1 MVEATPLWGFLA
13 VLVLLTLTVLSVPI
27 AASMGIVGVLMFIL
41 FYGDIASIY
50 LAGLTAWGSAAKY
63 SFSMFPLFVFMG
75 SLISKS
81 GLGADAFEGFYK
93 LMGRLRGGLAMVSTM
108 TCSLFGCVTG
118 SSASTIVAIGGTAIP
133 EMKKYG
139 YDKGLRVGSIAVNG
153 CLANLIPPS
162 LAAVMYCL
170 ISETS
175 VARVFIAGLI
185 PGLILTVLLLAV
197 IYIWV
202 LLKPEAAPQ
211 PTETFTLREKIWAL
225 KTPLPILA
233 IFAFMIVG
241 IYRGFFSPTEAAG
254 MGVVFTVLTMVMMGK
269 FTWRRFF
276 DALRDT
282 VTTFTFAFVILIGAM
297 LFAHTIAISR
307 LPWFIAEHLFGVF
320 DSPIGMIYLVLVV
333 FSHCR
338 MHSGQLGYAGP
349 AGTPVLACRRTGG
362 GMDKV
367 WFGVMVVMMIEMG
380 LLTPPVAGNI
390 YITQL
395 VGRRGNRHGGHP
407 RDSAFLCDRA
417 GIDGS
422 APALSND
429 CPVAAEHNVLKN
441 RRGSTNES
449 TTAGGVLDKA
459 IVLIDRPDY
468 AQSSAWS
475 CGVLGSWATSPR
487 TAEGPPWSKD
497 ARDPRRNAVVP
508 T

>member
-1 MVEATPLWGFLA
+1 MVEATPFWGFLA
-13 VLVLLTLTVLSVPI
+13 VLVLLTLSVLSVPI

-41 FYGDIASIY
+41 FYGDIASLY

-75 SLISKS
+75 ALISNS

-93 LMGRLRGGLAMVSTM
+93 LMGRMRGGLAMVSTM

-133 EMKKYG
+133 EMKRYG
-139 YDKGLRVGSIAVNG
+139 YAKGLRVGSVAVNG

-185 PGLILTVLLLAV
+185 PGLILTGLLLAV

-254 MGVVFTVLTMVMMGK
+254 MGVLFTILTMVLMGK

-297 LFAHTIAISR
+297 LFAHTIALSR
-307 LPWFIAEHLFGVF
+307 LPWFIAEHLLGVF
-320 DSPIGMIYLVLVV
+320 DSPIGMIYLVLLV
-333 FSHCR
+333 FLIAGCILDSWG
-338 MHSGQLGYAGP
+338 MLVLLVPLFLPAVEQAGY
-349 AGTPVLACRRTGG
+349 
-362 GMDKV
+362 DKI

-380 LLTPPVAGNI
+380 LLTPPVASNI

-395 VGRRGNRHGGHP
+395 VDGEVTAMEVIRGTLP
-407 RDSAFLCDRA
+407 FY
-417 GIDGS
+417 
-422 APALSND
+422 
-429 CPVAAEHNVLKN
+429 V
-441 RRGSTNES
+441 T
-449 TTAGGVLDKA
+449 
-459 IVLIDRPDY
+459 
-468 AQSSAWS
+468 
-475 CGVLGSWATSPR
+475 VLGLTILLLHFPMIALWLPSTMY
-487 TAEGPPWSKD
+487 
-497 ARDPRRNAVVP
+497 
-508 T
+508 

>member
-1 MVEATPLWGFLA
+1 MVEATPFWGFLA
-13 VLVLLTLTVLSVPI
+13 VLVLLTLSVLSVPI

-41 FYGDIASIY
+41 FYGDIASLY

-75 SLISKS
+75 ALISNS
-81 GLGADAFEGFYK
+81 GLGAGAFEGFYK
-93 LMGRLRGGLAMVSTM
+93 LMGRMRGGLAMVSTM

-133 EMKKYG
+133 EMKRYG
-139 YDKGLRVGSIAVNG
+139 YAKGLRVGSVAVNG

-185 PGLILTVLLLAV
+185 PGLILTGLLLAV

-254 MGVVFTVLTMVMMGK
+254 MGVLFTILAMVLMGK

-297 LFAHTIAISR
+297 LFAHTIALSR
-307 LPWFIAEHLFGVF
+307 LPWFIAEHLLGVF
-320 DSPIGMIYLVLVV
+320 DSPIGMIYLVLLV
-333 FSHCR
+333 FLIAGCILDSWG
-338 MHSGQLGYAGP
+338 MLVLLVPLFLPAVEQAGY
-349 AGTPVLACRRTGG
+349 
-362 GMDKV
+362 DKI

-380 LLTPPVAGNI
+380 LLTPPVASNI

-395 VGRRGNRHGGHP
+395 V
-407 RDSAFLCDRA
+407 
-417 GIDGS
+417 DGEVT
-422 APALSND
+422 P
-429 CPVAAEHNVLKN
+429 PWK
-441 RRGSTNES
+441 
-449 TTAGGVLDKA
+449 
-459 IVLIDRPDY
+459 
-468 AQSSAWS
+468 SSAGRCLS
-475 CGVLGSWATSPR
+475 T
-487 TAEGPPWSKD
+487 
-497 ARDPRRNAVVP
+497 
-508 T
+508 

>member
-1 MVEATPLWGFLA
+1 
-13 VLVLLTLTVLSVPI
+13 
-27 AASMGIVGVLMFIL
+27 MGIVGLLMFIL

-139 YDKGLRVGSIAVNG
+139 YDKGLRVGSVAVNG

-211 PTETFTLREKIWAL
+211 PTETFTLKEKLAAL
-225 KTPLPILA
+225 KTPLPLLA
-233 IFAFMIVG
+233 IFAFMMVG

-254 MGVVFTVLTMVMMGK
+254 MGVMFTLLTMVLLGK

-276 DALRDT
+276 DALGDT

-307 LPWFIAEHLFGVF
+307 LPWFIAENLLGVF
-320 DSPIGMIYLVLVV
+320 DSPVGMIYLVLVV
-333 FSHCR
+333 FLIAGCILDSWG
-338 MHSGQLGYAGP
+338 MLVLLVPLFLPAVEQAGY
-349 AGTPVLACRRTGG
+349 
-362 GMDKV
+362 DKV

-395 VGRRGNRHGGHP
+395 VDGEVTAMEVIRGTLP
-407 RDSAFLCDRA
+407 FY
-417 GIDGS
+417 
-422 APALSND
+422 
-429 CPVAAEHNVLKN
+429 V
-441 RRGSTNES
+441 T
-449 TTAGGVLDKA
+449 
-459 IVLIDRPDY
+459 
-468 AQSSAWS
+468 
-475 CGVLGSWATSPR
+475 VLGLTVLLLHFPMIALWLPSTMY
-487 TAEGPPWSKD
+487 
-497 ARDPRRNAVVP
+497 
-508 T
+508 

>member
-1 MVEATPLWGFLA
+1 MVEASPFWGFLA
-13 VLVLLTLTVLSVPI
+13 VLVLLTLSVLSVPI
-27 AASMGIVGVLMFIL
+27 AASMGIVGLLMFIL

-139 YDKGLRVGSIAVNG
+139 YDKGLRVGSVAVNG

-211 PTETFTLREKIWAL
+211 PTETFTLKEKLAAL
-225 KTPLPILA
+225 KTPLPLLA
-233 IFAFMIVG
+233 IFAFMMVG

-254 MGVVFTVLTMVMMGK
+254 MGVMFTLLTMVLLGK

-276 DALRDT
+276 DALGDT

-307 LPWFIAEHLFGVF
+307 LPWFIAENLLGVF
-320 DSPIGMIYLVLVV
+320 DSPVGMIYLVLVV
-333 FSHCR
+333 FLIAGCILDSWG
-338 MHSGQLGYAGP
+338 MLVLLVPLFLPAVEQAGY
-349 AGTPVLACRRTGG
+349 
-362 GMDKV
+362 DKV

-395 VGRRGNRHGGHP
+395 VDGEVTAMEVIRGTLP
-407 RDSAFLCDRA
+407 FY
-417 GIDGS
+417 
-422 APALSND
+422 
-429 CPVAAEHNVLKN
+429 V
-441 RRGSTNES
+441 T
-449 TTAGGVLDKA
+449 
-459 IVLIDRPDY
+459 
-468 AQSSAWS
+468 
-475 CGVLGSWATSPR
+475 VLGLTVLLLHFPMIALWLPSTMY
-487 TAEGPPWSKD
+487 
-497 ARDPRRNAVVP
+497 
-508 T
+508 

>member
-1 MVEATPLWGFLA
+1 MVEATPFWGLLA

-27 AASMGIVGVLMFIL
+27 AASMGIVGTLMFIL

-75 SLISKS
+75 ALISKS

-211 PTETFTLREKIWAL
+211 PTETFTLREKIGAL

-254 MGVVFTVLTMVMMGK
+254 MGVVFTVLTMVLMGK

-333 FSHCR
+333 FLIAGCILDSWG
-338 MHSGQLGYAGP
+338 MLVLLVPLFLPAVEQAGY
-349 AGTPVLACRRTGG
+349 
-362 GMDKV
+362 DKV

-380 LLTPPVAGNI
+380 LLTPPVASNI

-395 VGRRGNRHGGHP
+395 VDGEVTAMDVIRGTLP
-407 RDSAFLCDRA
+407 FY
-417 GIDGS
+417 
-422 APALSND
+422 
-429 CPVAAEHNVLKN
+429 V
-441 RRGSTNES
+441 T
-449 TTAGGVLDKA
+449 
-459 IVLIDRPDY
+459 
-468 AQSSAWS
+468 
-475 CGVLGSWATSPR
+475 VLGLTVLLLHFPMIALWLPSTMY
-487 TAEGPPWSKD
+487 
-497 ARDPRRNAVVP
+497 
-508 T
+508 

>member
-333 FSHCR
+333 FLIAGCILDSWG
-338 MHSGQLGYAGP
+338 MLVLLVPLFLPAVEQAGY
-349 AGTPVLACRRTGG
+349 
-362 GMDKV
+362 DKV

-395 VGRRGNRHGGHP
+395 VDGEVTAMEVIRGTLP
-407 RDSAFLCDRA
+407 FY
-417 GIDGS
+417 
-422 APALSND
+422 
-429 CPVAAEHNVLKN
+429 V
-441 RRGSTNES
+441 T
-449 TTAGGVLDKA
+449 
-459 IVLIDRPDY
+459 
-468 AQSSAWS
+468 
-475 CGVLGSWATSPR
+475 VLGLTVLLLHFPMIALWLPSTMY
-487 TAEGPPWSKD
+487 
-497 ARDPRRNAVVP
+497 
-508 T
+508 

>member
-27 AASMGIVGVLMFIL
+27 AASMGIVGTLMFIL

-75 SLISKS
+75 ALISNS

-139 YDKGLRVGSIAVNG
+139 YAKGLRVGSIAVNG

-185 PGLILTVLLLAV
+185 PGLILTVLLLTV

-211 PTETFTLREKIWAL
+211 PTETFTLKEKLAAL

-233 IFAFMIVG
+233 IFAFMMVG

-254 MGVVFTVLTMVMMGK
+254 MGVVFTLLTMVMMGK

-320 DSPIGMIYLVLVV
+320 DSPVGMIYLVLVV
-333 FSHCR
+333 FLIAGCILDSWG
-338 MHSGQLGYAGP
+338 MLVLLVPLFLPAVEQAGY
-349 AGTPVLACRRTGG
+349 
-362 GMDKV
+362 DKI

-395 VGRRGNRHGGHP
+395 VDGEVTAMDVIRGTLP
-407 RDSAFLCDRA
+407 FY
-417 GIDGS
+417 
-422 APALSND
+422 
-429 CPVAAEHNVLKN
+429 V
-441 RRGSTNES
+441 T
-449 TTAGGVLDKA
+449 
-459 IVLIDRPDY
+459 
-468 AQSSAWS
+468 
-475 CGVLGSWATSPR
+475 VLGLTVLLLHFPMIALWLPSTMY
-487 TAEGPPWSKD
+487 
-497 ARDPRRNAVVP
+497 
-508 T
+508 

>member
-13 VLVLLTLTVLSVPI
+13 VLVLLSLTVLSVPI
-27 AASMGIVGVLMFIL
+27 AASMGIVGTLMFIL

-75 SLISKS
+75 ALISKS

-211 PTETFTLREKIWAL
+211 PTETFTLREKIGAL

-254 MGVVFTVLTMVMMGK
+254 MGVVFTILTMVLMGK

-333 FSHCR
+333 FLIAGCILDSWG
-338 MHSGQLGYAGP
+338 MLVLLVPLFLPAVEQAGY
-349 AGTPVLACRRTGG
+349 
-362 GMDKV
+362 DKI

-395 VGRRGNRHGGHP
+395 VDGEVTAMDVIRGTLP
-407 RDSAFLCDRA
+407 FY
-417 GIDGS
+417 
-422 APALSND
+422 
-429 CPVAAEHNVLKN
+429 V
-441 RRGSTNES
+441 T
-449 TTAGGVLDKA
+449 
-459 IVLIDRPDY
+459 
-468 AQSSAWS
+468 
-475 CGVLGSWATSPR
+475 VLGLTVLLLHFPMIALWLPSTMY
-487 TAEGPPWSKD
+487 
-497 ARDPRRNAVVP
+497 
-508 T
+508 